1 MAGTKKRNKN
11 HKSLIAENR
20 FKKTSNTSLRN
31 KSSQKKKSKSAS
43 NSGSSSS
50 SNFLIKFFKKITHF
64 FLRIIWGLTWRT
76 SLIIFLGITSAVSY
90 YYFNMKEFSSFLDE
104 RARGSVTLE
113 DYKGEV
119 FAWRGDNFSKN
130 LTAKN
135 ISPHLKNAI
144 LATEDRGFYSHVG
157 ISPRGIG
164 SAVFINLREGRG
176 PLSGHGGSTI
186 TQQTAKLVCLGKPFS
201 QADWNSEKDYEDS
214 CRTSTIWR
222 KIKEALY
229 ALSLEFKFSKDE
241 ILTIYINRVFLGAG
255 TRGFEAAA
263 QRYFGKSAK
272 IVNPSEAAMLAGL
285 LKAPTRYAP
294 TNNLKRSQERAN
306 LIIGLMENQN
316 FLSKAEAKF
325 ARENPATLSKFAQ
338 AKAGGY
344 FADWVMA
351 SLPDYLT
358 YETTEDVVIKTTF
371 DPLVQKAA
379 EEAVRSVF
387 RNQVDQHSKAQ
398 AAFVIMSP
406 NGAVRAMVGGRN
418 LRGTGL
424 FNRATQA
431 LRQTGSLFKPFVYA
445 AAFENG
451 FSPNDLVNDE
461 QISMDLPGSGPWTP
475 KNYSNTFSGE
485 VTLSKAF
492 SESLNIPAIKI
503 SESIGR
509 EFVSELAKRFG
520 LFSNPS
526 NGPAIA
532 LGTSEATLI
541 DLVGAYATILNS
553 GYKVEP
559 FGWETLKL
567 KKNKREPLMAKSE
580 APDKQII
587 SSKTAED
594 LIFMMSEVIRNG
606 TGKRA
611 QLLNW
616 EVAGKTGTSQ
626 SARDAWF
633 IGFSKNYIAG
643 VWIGYDNNTPLRGVT
658 GGGLPADIWRTA
670 MEEIHSNLIPTPLLT
685 NKMYTGLGTNN
696 IKAIGEP
703 SSFGKS
709 LGRFFNRLFNS
720 N

>member
-20 FKKTSNTSLRN
+20 FKKTSITSLRN
-31 KSSQKKKSKSAS
+31 KPSQKKKSKLPS
-43 NSGSSSS
+43 NSNSN
-50 SNFLIKFFKKITHF
+50 SNFLIKFFKKITRF

-338 AKAGGY
+338 AKVGRY

-351 SLPDYLT
+351 SM
-358 YETTEDVVIKTTF
+358 K
-371 DPLVQKAA
+371 
-379 EEAVRSVF
+379 R
-387 RNQVDQHSKAQ
+387 RC
-398 AAFVIMSP
+398 
-406 NGAVRAMVGGRN
+406 
-418 LRGTGL
+418 
-424 FNRATQA
+424 
-431 LRQTGSLFKPFVYA
+431 
-445 AAFENG
+445 
-451 FSPNDLVNDE
+451 VN
-461 QISMDLPGSGPWTP
+461 
-475 KNYSNTFSGE
+475 
-485 VTLSKAF
+485 
-492 SESLNIPAIKI
+492 AI
-503 SESIGR
+503 
-509 EFVSELAKRFG
+509 
-520 LFSNPS
+520 NC
-526 NGPAIA
+526 
-532 LGTSEATLI
+532 
-541 DLVGAYATILNS
+541 
-553 GYKVEP
+553 
-559 FGWETLKL
+559 
-567 KKNKREPLMAKSE
+567 
-580 APDKQII
+580 
-587 SSKTAED
+587 
-594 LIFMMSEVIRNG
+594 
-606 TGKRA
+606 
-611 QLLNW
+611 
-616 EVAGKTGTSQ
+616 
-626 SARDAWF
+626 
-633 IGFSKNYIAG
+633 
-643 VWIGYDNNTPLRGVT
+643 
-658 GGGLPADIWRTA
+658 
-670 MEEIHSNLIPTPLLT
+670 
-685 NKMYTGLGTNN
+685 
-696 IKAIGEP
+696 
-703 SSFGKS
+703 
-709 LGRFFNRLFNS
+709 
-720 N
+720 

>member
-1 MAGTKKRNKN
+1 
-11 HKSLIAENR
+11 
-20 FKKTSNTSLRN
+20 
-31 KSSQKKKSKSAS
+31 
-43 NSGSSSS
+43 
-50 SNFLIKFFKKITHF
+50 LIKFFSKITRF

-611 QLLNW
+611 QFSNW

>member
-20 FKKTSNTSLRN
+20 FKKTSITSLRN
-31 KSSQKKKSKSAS
+31 KPSQKKKSKLLPNS
-43 NSGSSSS
+43 NSNSN
-50 SNFLIKFFKKITHF
+50 SNFLVKFFKKITRF

-76 SLIIFLGITSAVSY
+76 SLIIFLGISSAVSY

-135 ISPHLKNAI
+135 ISPHLRNAI

-164 SAVFINLREGRG
+164 SAIFINLREGRG

-201 QADWNSEKDYEDS
+201 QADWNSEKDFEAS

-371 DPLVQKAA
+371 DPLIQKAA

-398 AAFVIMSP
+398 AAIVIMSP

-418 LRGTGL
+418 LKGTGL

-509 EFVSELAKRFG
+509 EFVSELAKRFD
-520 LFSNPS
+520 LYSNPS

-559 FGWETLKL
+559 FGWENLKL

-611 QLLNW
+611 QFPNW
-616 EVAGKTGTSQ
+616 ELAGKTGTSQ
-626 SARDAWF
+626 SARDTWF

-658 GGGLPADIWRTA
+658 GGGLPADIWRTS

-685 NKMYTGLGTNN
+685 NKMYKGPRTNN
-696 IKAIGEP
+696 IKTIDES

>member
-20 FKKTSNTSLRN
+20 FKKTSITSLRN
-31 KSSQKKKSKSAS
+31 KPSQKRKSKLPSSS
-43 NSGSSSS
+43 NSS
-50 SNFLIKFFKKITHF
+50 SNFLIKFFKKIIRF
-64 FLRIIWGLTWRT
+64 FLLIIWGLTWRT

-90 YYFNMKEFSSFLDE
+90 YYLNMKEFDSLLDE

-144 LATEDRGFYSHVG
+144 LATEDRGFYSHFG

-164 SAVFINLREGRG
+164 SAVFINLKEGRG

-201 QADWNSEKDYEDS
+201 QAVWNSEKDYEAS

-325 ARENPATLSKFAQ
+325 ARENPATLSKFAK

-351 SLPDYLT
+351 SLPEYLT

-379 EEAVRSVF
+379 AEAVRSVF
-387 RNQVDQHSKAQ
+387 RDQVDQNSKAQ
-398 AAFVIMSP
+398 AAIVIMSP
-406 NGAVRAMVGGRN
+406 NGAVRAMVGGRD
-418 LRGTGL
+418 LKGTGL

-461 QISMDLPGSGPWTP
+461 QISIDLPGSGPWTP

-509 EFVSELAKRFG
+509 EYVSELAKRFG

-559 FGWETLKL
+559 FGWETLEL
-567 KKNKREPLMAKSE
+567 KKNKREPLMDKSE
-580 APDKQII
+580 VIDKQII
-587 SSKTAED
+587 SSENCRGFNIYDVRSDKKWNGEKST
-594 LIFMMSEVIRNG
+594 IFELGGSWKNG
-606 TGKRA
+606 DFTIGPRC
-611 QLLNW
+611 L
-616 EVAGKTGTSQ
+616 VC
-626 SARDAWF
+626 WF
-633 IGFSKNYIAG
+633 LKKLYCRCL
-643 VWIGYDNNTPLRGVT
+643 D
-658 GGGLPADIWRTA
+658 
-670 MEEIHSNLIPTPLLT
+670 
-685 NKMYTGLGTNN
+685 
-696 IKAIGEP
+696 
-703 SSFGKS
+703 
-709 LGRFFNRLFNS
+709 RL
-720 N
+720 

>member
-1 MAGTKKRNKN
+1 M
-11 HKSLIAENR
+11 
-20 FKKTSNTSLRN
+20 
-31 KSSQKKKSKSAS
+31 
-43 NSGSSSS
+43 
-50 SNFLIKFFKKITHF
+50 
-64 FLRIIWGLTWRT
+64 
-76 SLIIFLGITSAVSY
+76 
-90 YYFNMKEFSSFLDE
+90 
-104 RARGSVTLE
+104 
-113 DYKGEV
+113 
-119 FAWRGDNFSKN
+119 
-130 LTAKN
+130 
-135 ISPHLKNAI
+135 
-144 LATEDRGFYSHVG
+144 
-157 ISPRGIG
+157 
-164 SAVFINLREGRG
+164 
-176 PLSGHGGSTI
+176 
-186 TQQTAKLVCLGKPFS
+186 
-201 QADWNSEKDYEDS
+201 
-214 CRTSTIWR
+214 
-222 KIKEALY
+222 
-229 ALSLEFKFSKDE
+229 
-241 ILTIYINRVFLGAG
+241 
-255 TRGFEAAA
+255 
-263 QRYFGKSAK
+263 
-272 IVNPSEAAMLAGL
+272 NPSEAAMLAGL

-325 ARENPATLSKFAQ
+325 ARENPATLSKFAK

-351 SLPDYLT
+351 SLPEYLT

-379 EEAVRSVF
+379 AEAVRSVF
-387 RNQVDQHSKAQ
+387 RDQVDQNSKAQ
-398 AAFVIMSP
+398 AAIVIMSP
-406 NGAVRAMVGGRN
+406 NGAVRAMVGGRD
-418 LRGTGL
+418 LKGTGL

-451 FSPNDLVNDE
+451 FSPSDLVNDE
-461 QISMDLPGSGPWTP
+461 QISIDLPGSGPWTP

-509 EFVSELAKRFG
+509 EYVSELAKRFG

-559 FGWETLKL
+559 FGWETLEL
-567 KKNKREPLMAKSE
+567 KKNKREPLMDKSE
-580 APDKQII
+580 VLDKQII
-587 SSKTAED
+587 SSETAEG
-594 LIFMMSEVIRNG
+594 LVFMMSEVIRNG

-611 QLLNW
+611 QFSNW

-633 IGFSKNYIAG
+633 VGFSKNYIAG

-670 MEEIHSNLIPTPLLT
+670 MEEIHSNLIPTPLLS
-685 NKMYTGLGTNN
+685 NKIYRGLGTDGV
-696 IKAIGEP
+696 KAIDET
-703 SSFGKS
+703 SSFGQR
-709 LGRFFNRLFNS
+709 LGRFFNRFFNS

>member
-20 FKKTSNTSLRN
+20 FKKTSISSLRN

-43 NSGSSSS
+43 NSSSSLS
-50 SNFLIKFFKKITHF
+50 SNFLIKFFKKITRF

-90 YYFNMKEFSSFLDE
+90 YYFNMKDFTSFLDE

-164 SAVFINLREGRG
+164 SAVFINVREGRG

-201 QADWNSEKDYEDS
+201 QADWNSEKDYEAS

-351 SLPDYLT
+351 SLPEYLT

-371 DPLVQKAA
+371 DPLIQKTA
-379 EEAVRSVF
+379 EEAIRSVF

-398 AAFVIMSP
+398 AAIVIMSP

-461 QISMDLPGSGPWTP
+461 QISMDLPGSGQWTP

-520 LFSNPS
+520 LYSNPS

-606 TGKRA
+606 KC
-611 QLLNW
+611 
-616 EVAGKTGTSQ
+616 S
-626 SARDAWF
+626 
-633 IGFSKNYIAG
+633 
-643 VWIGYDNNTPLRGVT
+643 
-658 GGGLPADIWRTA
+658 
-670 MEEIHSNLIPTPLLT
+670 
-685 NKMYTGLGTNN
+685 
-696 IKAIGEP
+696 
-703 SSFGKS
+703 
-709 LGRFFNRLFNS
+709 
-720 N
+720 

>member
-11 HKSLIAENR
+11 HRSLIAENR
-20 FKKTSNTSLRN
+20 FKRTSITSLRN
-31 KSSQKKKSKSAS
+31 KPSQKRKSKLP
-43 NSGSSSS
+43 SS
-50 SNFLIKFFKKITHF
+50 SNFLIEFFKKIIRF
-64 FLRIIWGLTWRT
+64 FLLIIWGLTWRT

-90 YYFNMKEFSSFLDE
+90 YYLNMKEFSSLLDE

-144 LATEDRGFYSHVG
+144 LATEDRGFYSHFG

-164 SAVFINLREGRG
+164 SAVFINLKEGRG

-201 QADWNSEKDYEDS
+201 QAVWNSEKDYEAS

-325 ARENPATLSKFAQ
+325 ARENPATLSKFAK

-351 SLPDYLT
+351 SLPEYLT

-379 EEAVRSVF
+379 AEAVRSVF
-387 RNQVDQHSKAQ
+387 RDQVDQNSKAQ
-398 AAFVIMSP
+398 AAIVIMSP
-406 NGAVRAMVGGRN
+406 NGAVRAMVGGRD
-418 LRGTGL
+418 LKGTGL

-451 FSPNDLVNDE
+451 FSPSDLVNDE
-461 QISMDLPGSGPWTP
+461 KISIDLQGSGPWTP

-509 EFVSELAKRFG
+509 QYVSELAKRFG

-559 FGWETLKL
+559 FGWETLEL
-567 KKNKREPLMAKSE
+567 KKNKREPLMDKSE
-580 APDKQII
+580 VLDKQII
-587 SSKTAED
+587 SSETAEG
-594 LIFMMSEVIRNG
+594 LVFMMSEVIRNG

-611 QLLNW
+611 Q
-616 EVAGKTGTSQ
+616 
-626 SARDAWF
+626 
-633 IGFSKNYIAG
+633 FSN
-643 VWIGYDNNTPLRGVT
+643 
-658 GGGLPADIWRTA
+658 
-670 MEEIHSNLIPTPLLT
+670 
-685 NKMYTGLGTNN
+685 
-696 IKAIGEP
+696 
-703 SSFGKS
+703 
-709 LGRFFNRLFNS
+709 
-720 N
+720 